1 MSILSNWLQQPQSVW
16 LRRAVFQVHLW
27 TGIGLAVYILVIS
40 VTGSILVFRSELL
53 MQFTADTIFVEP
65 QDERLNDDAIRE
77 AALVAY
83 PDYRVVQSFEGRELN
98 QAVEVW
104 LENDGDRRQRL
115 FDPFTGE
122 DLGNSV
128 PPGIHFMSWTLD
140 LHDNLLYGRTGR
152 TINGVAGILFT
163 ALVLTGFIIWWPG
176 LRSWPRSLY
185 VQVRTNWKR
194 FNWSLHS
201 AVGFWSILILLIW
214 GVSGIYLVFPNPFS
228 AAADWIEP
236 LNTET
241 FDLRTVDTLLAW
253 LARLHFGRFAGMPVK
268 VLYAVIGLVPPL
280 LFVTGGIM
288 WWNRVLRK
296 SGAASGVTP
305 K

>member
-53 MQFTADTIFVEP
+53 MQFTADTIYVQP
-65 QDERLNDDAIRE
+65 QGERLDDDAIRE
-77 AALVAY
+77 AALVAF

-104 LENDGDRRQRL
+104 LENDGDRKQRL